1 MEDLL
6 AAYPVPEEKEML
18 LYTYVR
24 LAHGFSDYATRLK
37 SVQARLQALSVL
49 IYSNQLTDSIQVICM
64 MFSGSDIVSGIS
76 GKCTVGSVIFDFSR
90 SGSITIRISIALIW
104 KTFHLRYRTSVCTY
118 VLINSNQL
126 TDSIPVG
133 GWRIRIRDPVP
144 F

>member
-64 MFSGSDIVSGIS
+64 MFFGSDIVSGI
-76 GKCTVGSVIFDFSR
+76 FSNAWDR
-90 SGSITIRISIALIW
+90 PI
-104 KTFHLRYRTSVCTY
+104 
-118 VLINSNQL
+118 
-126 TDSIPVG
+126 
-133 GWRIRIRDPVP
+133 
-144 F
+144 

>member
-49 IYSNQLTDSIQVICM
+49 IYSNQLTDSIQV
-64 MFSGSDIVSGIS
+64 GGPLL
-76 GKCTVGSVIFDFSR
+76 T
-90 SGSITIRISIALIW
+90 ITIPVLVILSLGPNSSLSKRPLYLRRYVRRYLQNYIKYI
-104 KTFHLRYRTSVCTY
+104 FHL
-118 VLINSNQL
+118 
-126 TDSIPVG
+126 
-133 GWRIRIRDPVP
+133 
-144 F
+144 

>member
-49 IYSNQLTDSIQVICM
+49 IYSNQLTDSIQVGGEGRQCC
-64 MFSGSDIVSGIS
+64 GDSGIR
-76 GKCTVGSVIFDFSR
+76 CRFD
-90 SGSITIRISIALIW
+90 
-104 KTFHLRYRTSVCTY
+104 
-118 VLINSNQL
+118 
-126 TDSIPVG
+126 P
-133 GWRIRIRDPVP
+133 RIRGSGMG
-144 F
+144 

>member
-64 MFSGSDIVSGIS
+64 IS
-76 GKCTVGSVIFDFSR
+76 LGRILFLAFLANARWDRLFLIF
-90 SGSITIRISIALIW
+90 
-104 KTFHLRYRTSVCTY
+104 
-118 VLINSNQL
+118 Q
-126 TDSIPVG
+126 
-133 GWRIRIRDPVP
+133 DPDP
-144 F
+144 

>member
-49 IYSNQLTDSIQVICM
+49 IYSNQLTDSIQVGGE
-64 MFSGSDIVSGIS
+64 SGSGIRCLFDPLDPGSGM
-76 GKCTVGSVIFDFSR
+76 GKKK
-90 SGSITIRISIALIW
+90 SGSREL
-104 KTFHLRYRTSVCTY
+104 
-118 VLINSNQL
+118 
-126 TDSIPVG
+126 
-133 GWRIRIRDPVP
+133 
-144 F
+144 

>member
-49 IYSNQLTDSIQVICM
+49 IYSNQLTDSIQVGGASFDHFDTGIPY
-64 MFSGSDIVSGIS
+64 SGTVDSFLGREFQPFKKIS
-76 GKCTVGSVIFDFSR
+76 
-90 SGSITIRISIALIW
+90 
-104 KTFHLRYRTSVCTY
+104 
-118 VLINSNQL
+118 
-126 TDSIPVG
+126 
-133 GWRIRIRDPVP
+133 VP
-144 F
+144 T